1 MKKILKTL
9 TLILPSLA
17 LVGCGEPS
25 TDTASENNNTFTPV
39 ELKSCGSTSV
49 DKVITA
55 LGSKFADLT
64 GNKVTLKKNQTGSGD
79 ATVGVTTGKN
89 NTKYD
94 IGFLSREIKE
104 NERATL
110 TDTNKDGTMCKDA
123 VVPIVN
129 SKNAYAKTDAA
140 TLTSMYKG
148 EKKAWNEIDPSLAN
162 KNIKLYSRESGS
174 GTREC
179 FFEGIGY
186 GAVKAEDKFVVEVS
200 KQSSNGD
207 MMRAIKDDEYGIG
220 YCSLDSLSS
229 ANGIKAL
236 SFEGVE
242 ASIETV
248 NNGQYKLSRNFNYVI
263 RGDYEE
269 NDSRKMAVNAFVDF
283 MSTKEGLAS
292 IQTAGGIIS
301 NLNEAPTWSS
311 IQTSKYPL
319 LAK

>member
-9 TLILPSLA
+9 TLILPTLA
-17 LVGCGEPS
+17 LIACGEGKDETSS
-25 TDTASENNNTFTPV
+25 TNENETFTPV

-55 LGSKFADLT
+55 LGSKFASLT

-94 IGFLSREIKE
+94 IGFLSREIKA
-104 NERATL
+104 NEKATL
-110 TDTNKDGTMCKDA
+110 TDENKNGTMCKDA

-129 SKNAYAKTDAA
+129 SNNAYSSTDKA
-140 TLTSMYKG
+140 TLTAIYKG
-148 EKKAWNEIDPSLAN
+148 EKTAWNELDAN
-162 KNIKLYSRESGS
+162 LSGNIKLYSRESGS

-186 GAVKAEDKFVVEVS
+186 GEVKVEDKFVVEVS

-207 MMRAIKDDEYGIG
+207 MMRAIKDDKYGIG

-229 ANGIKAL
+229 ASGIKGLA
-236 SFEGVE
+236 FEGVM
-242 ASIETV
+242 ASIDTV
-248 NNGQYKLSRNFNYVI
+248 NDGTYTLSRNFNYVI

-269 NDSRKMAVNAFVDF
+269 NDNRKMAVNAFVDF
-283 MSTKEGLAS
+283 MSSKEGLAS

-301 NLNEAPTWSS
+301 GLDKAPTWSS
-311 IQTSKYPL
+311 IQVSKYPL